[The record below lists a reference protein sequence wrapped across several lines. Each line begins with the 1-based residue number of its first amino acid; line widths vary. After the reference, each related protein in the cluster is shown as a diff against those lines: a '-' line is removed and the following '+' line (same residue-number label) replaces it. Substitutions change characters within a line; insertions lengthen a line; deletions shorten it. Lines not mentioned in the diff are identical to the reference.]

1 MLLAPMDRMEWIS
14 LAGSL
19 GPQKRHRVGLK
30 VEEGSR
36 EHYPMKEVSG
46 HFEVSEGS
54 EQIPGEV

>member
-1 MLLAPMDRMEWIS
+1 MDRMEWIS

-46 HFEVSEGS
+46 HFEISEGS
-54 EQIPGEV
+54 DQIPDEV